1 MVQAHVVFE
10 RMLDF
15 GVLTL
20 GTNGASAVCIGL
32 VVLEIVDKAVGGG
45 YGVLALGLCG
55 QLEGGVSLAVAG
67 GDAHLLGRTLAG
79 RVERTQGLHE
89 GLKLVLGQ
97 ELLGST

>member
-1 MVQAHVVFE
+1 VF
-10 RMLDF
+10 
-15 GVLTL
+15 
-20 GTNGASAVCIGL
+20 
-32 VVLEIVDKAVGGG
+32 
-45 YGVLALGLCG
+45 ALGLCR
-55 QLEGGVSLAVAG
+55 QLEGGVSFAITG